1 MDSGY
6 DPQIRYKLT
15 EPEAVQYFINL
26 SLEGL
31 RRVLKQKKFTMS
43 VKAQKEKDT
52 YEFEN
57 NPILSFIEE
66 CKNDEGEI
74 EGVYNEPTK
83 EVFKRYEVFCS
94 ENGFRPMSNLTFS
107 KRLNR
112 ALGTIV
118 KPLRFNG
125 KQQKAFVKP

>member
-1 MDSGY
+1 M
-6 DPQIRYKLT
+6 
-15 EPEAVQYFINL
+15 
-26 SLEGL
+26 
-31 RRVLKQKKFTMS
+31 LKQKKFTMPIR
-43 VKAQKEKDT
+43 VQEEKDN
-52 YEFEN
+52 YEREN
-57 NPILSFIEE
+57 NPVLSFIEE
-66 CKNDEGEI
+66 CRNDAGEI
-74 EGVYNEPTK
+74 EGIYNEPTK

-107 KRLNR
+107 KRLNQ